1 MQGRDWPVSIRRG
14 LRPVGERSATKDQ
27 LLDAAGALMIER
39 DTVEVSISDI
49 AGRAGV
55 NSALIS
61 YYFKG
66 KQGLLIAL
74 ARRAAAVALTEL
86 DALMAAD
93 LSPTEKMRKHLAGII
108 NTFFLY
114 PYLNRLLWA
123 LARDASSE
131 GAHDMTS
138 FFAKPV
144 ADAQRRLILAG
155 VTAGEFRPVDPML
168 FHFAAFGACE
178 YLFAG
183 TTMLRL
189 VFGVGGVDD
198 SLRRQYVETVTDM
211 LMNGYLTADNKSA
224 RAAPSRAITT

>member
-1 MQGRDWPVSIRRG
+1 VS
-14 LRPVGERSATKDQ
+14 LRKQSRPAGERSATREQ

-39 DTVEVSISDI
+39 DTVELSISDI
-49 AGRAGV
+49 AARAGV

-74 ARRAAAVALTEL
+74 ARRAADVALAEL
-86 DALMAAD
+86 DALMASD
-93 LSPTEKMRKHLAGII
+93 LSPTEKMRRHLAGVI

-114 PYLNRLLWA
+114 PYLNRLLWT
-123 LARDASSE
+123 LARDASSR
-131 GAHDMTS
+131 GARDMTS

-144 ADAQRRLILAG
+144 ADAQRRLIQDG
-155 VTAGEFRPVDPML
+155 VAAGEFRPVDPML

-198 SLRRQYVETVTDM
+198 ALRRRYVETVTDM
-211 LMNGYLTADNKSA
+211 LMNGYLTMDNKTPKA
-224 RAAPSRAITT
+224 ARRRAATTRECG

>member
-1 MQGRDWPVSIRRG
+1 
-14 LRPVGERSATKDQ
+14 
-27 LLDAAGALMIER
+27 MIER

-49 AGRAGV
+49 AARAGV

-74 ARRAAAVALTEL
+74 TRRAAEVTLAEL
-86 DALMAAD
+86 DVLMAMD
-93 LSPTEKMRKHLAGII
+93 LSPTEKMRKHIAGII

-123 LARDASSE
+123 LARDVSSE
-131 GAHDMTS
+131 GARDMTS

-144 ADAQRRLILAG
+144 ADAQRRLIEEG
-155 VTAGEFRPVDPML
+155 VAAGEFRPVDPML

-189 VFGVGGVDD
+189 VFGVDGVDD
-198 SLRRQYVETVTDM
+198 QLRRRHIETTTDM
-211 LMNGYLTADNKSA
+211 LMNGYVVADHKAASKASSRKTTTA
-224 RAAPSRAITT
+224 

>member
-1 MQGRDWPVSIRRG
+1 MYIRKG
-14 LRPVGERSATKDQ
+14 GRPVGERPATREQ
-27 LLDAAGALMIER
+27 LLDAASALMIER
-39 DTVEVSISDI
+39 DTVELSISDI
-49 AGRAGV
+49 AARAGV

-74 ARRAAAVALTEL
+74 TRRAAEVALAEL
-86 DALMAAD
+86 DTLMAMD
-93 LSPTEKMRKHLAGII
+93 LSPTEKMRRHLAGVI

-123 LARDASSE
+123 LSRDASSE
-131 GAHDMTS
+131 GARDMMS

-144 ADAQRRLILAG
+144 ADAQRKLIEEG
-155 VTAGEFRPVDPML
+155 VAAGEFRPIDPIL

-189 VFGVGGVDD
+189 VFGVDGVNDA
-198 SLRRQYVETVTDM
+198 LRRRYIETTTDM
-211 LMNGYLTADNKSA
+211 LMNGYVTAEPKTAKTAS
-224 RAAPSRAITT
+224 PRAITT

>member
-1 MQGRDWPVSIRRG
+1 VNIRKG
-14 LRPVGERSATKDQ
+14 SRPVGERSATREQ

-49 AGRAGV
+49 AARAGV

-74 ARRAAAVALTEL
+74 ARRAAEVALAEL

-93 LSPTEKMRKHLAGII
+93 LSPTDKMRKHLAGII

-131 GAHDMTS
+131 GAHDMTA

-144 ADAQRRLILAG
+144 ADAQRRLIEEG
-155 VTAGEFRPVDPML
+155 VAAGEFRPVDPML

-198 SLRRQYVETVTDM
+198 ALRRQYVETVTDM
-211 LMNGYLTADNKSA
+211 LMNGYLTADNKPA
-224 RAAPSRAITT
+224 KAAPQRAITT

>member
-1 MQGRDWPVSIRRG
+1 VSIRKGSRSIG
-14 LRPVGERSATKDQ
+14 ARSATQEQ

-49 AGRAGV
+49 AARAGV

-74 ARRAAAVALTEL
+74 CRRAAEVALPEI

-93 LSPTEKMRKHLAGII
+93 LSPTEKMRKHLAGVI

-114 PYLNRLLWA
+114 PYLNRLLRT

-131 GAHDMTS
+131 GARDMTS

-144 ADAQRRLILAG
+144 ADAQRRLIEEG
-155 VTAGEFRPVDPML
+155 VAAGEFRPVDPML

-183 TTMLRL
+183 STMLRL
-189 VFGVGGVDD
+189 VFGVSGVNDA
-198 SLRRQYVETVTDM
+198 LRRQYIETVTDM
-211 LMNGYLTADNKSA
+211 LMNGYLTADNKAA
-224 RAAPSRAITT
+224 RAAVKRAITT

>member
-1 MQGRDWPVSIRRG
+1 VNIRRES
-14 LRPVGERSATKDQ
+14 PSVGGGSATKEQ
-27 LLDAAGALMIER
+27 LLDAAGALMVER

-49 AGRAGV
+49 AARAGV

-61 YYFKG
+61 YHFRG

-74 ARRAAAVALTEL
+74 ARRAADVALSEL
-86 DALMAAD
+86 DVLMEAD

-131 GAHDMTS
+131 GARDMTS

-144 ADAQRRLILAG
+144 ADAQRRLIEEG
-155 VTAGEFRPVDPML
+155 VAAGEFRPVDPML

-189 VFGVGGVDD
+189 VFGVDGVDD
-198 SLRRQYVETVTDM
+198 ALRRRYVETVTGM
-211 LMNGYLTADNKSA
+211 LMNGYLTAGNE
-224 RAAPSRAITT
+224 AAAAQRAITAHGKRR